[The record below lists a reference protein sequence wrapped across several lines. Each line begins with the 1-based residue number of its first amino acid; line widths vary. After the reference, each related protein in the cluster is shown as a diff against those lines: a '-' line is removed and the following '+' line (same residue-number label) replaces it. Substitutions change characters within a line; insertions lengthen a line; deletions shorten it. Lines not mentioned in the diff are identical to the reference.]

1 MHIFSLLRLGGT
13 LPSRSVIFI
22 TVLAGMAN
30 AILIALIN
38 TAAEQSALDES
49 VGTQTLLLYLIAFCI
64 YLIANRTSLQEANGF
79 LQKRLG
85 ALRLRV
91 ADKILHADLR
101 TLEKI
106 GHGDIFSTLAQETN
120 HLSQTFALL
129 ASASQSLMLLFF
141 CLIYIAILSKIAFIV
156 VTLATAFALYF
167 FWRRRMTMNQAMVEV
182 HAHESNFLD
191 SLQHY
196 TDGFQEIRLNADKN
210 DALHKRF
217 SHILDNLERVVVG
230 IGGKWAVLLLF
241 SNAFLYA
248 LIGVVVFVLP
258 IFFQGYTD
266 TIYKIVAASI
276 FLVGPV
282 AAITSAAP
290 LFAKANI
297 GLGHVFELE
306 QRLSKDEYPA
316 ALTGDKPNPFL
327 SFNTIALE
335 GIQFSYRDA
344 GHNAIFTTGPWTLDI
359 QRGECLFVL
368 GGNGSGKSTALK
380 LIANLYQSDGGQIL
394 VDGVPITDMSRNDY
408 RALFSC
414 IFTDFHLFDRLYGLE
429 SVSPAQVNDLIRW
442 MELEEKVEFSNGQF
456 STLELSTGQRKRLA
470 MIVSL
475 LEDREIYLFD
485 EWAADQDAHF
495 REIFYTEILPNL
507 KEQGKTVLVVTHDDR
522 YWHLSD
528 RIINLEI
535 GTMNPTTPPQPR
547 SDKG

>member
-1 MHIFSLLRLGGT
+1 
-13 LPSRSVIFI
+13 
-22 TVLAGMAN
+22 
-30 AILIALIN
+30 
-38 TAAEQSALDES
+38 
-49 VGTQTLLLYLIAFCI
+49 
-64 YLIANRTSLQEANGF
+64 
-79 LQKRLG
+79 
-85 ALRLRV
+85 
-91 ADKILHADLR
+91 
-101 TLEKI
+101 
-106 GHGDIFSTLAQETN
+106 
-120 HLSQTFALL
+120 
-129 ASASQSLMLLFF
+129 
-141 CLIYIAILSKIAFIV
+141 
-156 VTLATAFALYF
+156 
-167 FWRRRMTMNQAMVEV
+167 
-182 HAHESNFLD
+182 
-191 SLQHY
+191 LQHY

-217 SHILDNLERVVVG
+217 KRVLNDLERVVVG

-248 LIGVVVFVLP
+248 LVGVVVFVLP

-282 AAITSAAP
+282 AAVTSAAP

-306 QRLSKDEYPA
+306 QRLNRDDVPVTVPGDE
-316 ALTGDKPNPFL
+316 TNPFL
-327 SFNTIALE
+327 SFKTITLE
-335 GIQFSYRDA
+335 GIQFSYRDV

-359 QRGECLFVL
+359 HRGERLFVL

-380 LIANLYQSDGGQIL
+380 LIANLYESDGGQIL
-394 VDGVPITDMSRNDY
+394 VDGVSITDVSRPNY

-429 SVSPAQVNDLIRW
+429 GVSPSRVNDLIRW
-442 MELEEKVEFSNGQF
+442 MELEDKVEFTNGQF

-495 REIFYTEILPNL
+495 REIFYTEILAQL

-528 RIINLEI
+528 RTLNLEI
-535 GTMNPTTPPQPR
+535 GAMGPVSPPHPR

>member
-1 MHIFSLLRLGGT
+1 MHIFHLLRLGGT

-22 TVLAGMAN
+22 TALAGMAN

-38 TAAEQSALDES
+38 IAAEQSVLDVPVE
-49 VGTQTLLLYLIAFCI
+49 TQTLLLYLIAFCI

-79 LQKRLG
+79 LQKRLS
-85 ALRLRV
+85 ALRLRI
-91 ADKILHADLR
+91 ADKILQADLR

-120 HLSQTFALL
+120 HLSHTFALL
-129 ASASQSLMLLFF
+129 ASASQSMMLLFF
-141 CLIYIAILSKIAFIV
+141 CLIYIAFLSKIAFIV
-156 VTLATAFALYF
+156 VALSTAFALYF
-167 FWRRRMTMNQAMVEV
+167 FWRRRMAMNQAMVEV
-182 HAHESNFLD
+182 HAHESHFLD

-217 SHILDNLERVVVG
+217 KRVLNDLERVVVG

-248 LIGVVVFVLP
+248 LVGVVVFVLP

-282 AAITSAAP
+282 AAVTSAAP

-306 QRLSKDEYPA
+306 QRLNRDDVPITVPGDEA
-316 ALTGDKPNPFL
+316 NPFL
-327 SFNTIALE
+327 SFKTITLE

-359 QRGECLFVL
+359 HRGERLFVL

-380 LIANLYQSDGGQIL
+380 LIANLYESDGGQIL
-394 VDGVPITDMSRNDY
+394 VDGVPITDLSRPNY

-429 SVSPAQVNDLIRW
+429 GVSPSRVNELIGW
-442 MELEEKVEFSNGQF
+442 MELEDKVEFTNGRF

-495 REIFYTEILPNL
+495 REIFYTEILAQL

-528 RIINLEI
+528 RTLNLEI
-535 GTMNPTTPPQPR
+535 GAMGPVTPPHPR